1 MKLERLQ
8 ERERERGGDRQTDR
22 KKKKMKGRS
31 MLGTQ
36 MGFLADGV

>member
-1 MKLERLQ
+1 MQ
-8 ERERERGGDRQTDR
+8 EREGEGGERQTDR
-22 KKKKMKGRS
+22 KKKKKGRS